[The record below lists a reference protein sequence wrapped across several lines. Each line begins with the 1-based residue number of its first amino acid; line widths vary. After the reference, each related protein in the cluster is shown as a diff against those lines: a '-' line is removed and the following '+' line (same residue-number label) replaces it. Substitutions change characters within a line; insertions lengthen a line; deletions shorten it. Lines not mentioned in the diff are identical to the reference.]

1 MKFLSRFIAS
11 ILSLAIVG
19 SAGAFI
25 ASAVV
30 WNPTSLQE
38 SAHKAKISEQFASAI
53 PTILNA
59 SLTLTPDEQFI
70 VKTVVTPKRIEPLVD
85 QILGNIA
92 AADGTPLKLD
102 LSSFQRA
109 ISSEGLP
116 LPADLQK
123 LTDKPVKLI
132 PANSAAKLASFK
144 QTNDKIKLF
153 SPIVVIVLAALIFV
167 LAKKQRFLVLGEA
180 ALFAAIELALL
191 GLLAPKLPDLAT
203 SAIATSDFAP
213 LKGAY
218 LSLTT
223 NLTSL
228 AKHDFL
234 LAAEVVGGVSLVMF
248 AIHSFLLL
256 FGKIPKKHKA

>member
-1 MKFLSRFIAS
+1 MKFLSRLIAS
-11 ILSLAIVG
+11 VLSLAIVA

-25 ASAVV
+25 ASAIA
-30 WNPTSLQE
+30 WNPTRLQE
-38 SAHKAKISEQFASAI
+38 AAHTAKISDQFAAAI

-92 AADGTPLKLD
+92 AADGTPLNLD
-102 LSSFQRA
+102 LSSFQQA
-109 ISSEGLP
+109 VSSEGLP
-116 LPADLQK
+116 LPADLKK

-132 PANSAAKLASFK
+132 PADKAAKLSSFK
-144 QTNDKIKLF
+144 QTNDKIKIF
-153 SPIVVIVLAALIFV
+153 APIIAVALIVLIV
-167 LAKKQRFLVLGEA
+167 ILAKRQRFLVLA
-180 ALFAAIELALL
+180 MASLFAAIELALL

-203 SAIATSDFAP
+203 SAIATSDYAP

-218 LSLTT
+218 LALTSS
-223 NLTSL
+223 LTSL

-234 LAAEVVGGVSLVMF
+234 FAAEIVGGVSLLMF
-248 AIHSFLLL
+248 VVHGFFRLS
-256 FGKIPKKHKA
+256 GKLSKKH

>member
-11 ILSLAIVG
+11 VLSLAIVA

-25 ASAVV
+25 ASAIA
-30 WNPTSLQE
+30 WNPTRLQE
-38 SAHKAKISEQFASAI
+38 AAHSTNVSAQFATAI
-53 PTILNA
+53 PTILNT

-85 QILGNIA
+85 QIFGNIA
-92 AADGTPLKLD
+92 AADGTPLNLD
-102 LSSFQRA
+102 LSSFQQA
-109 ISSEGLP
+109 VSTEGLP

-123 LTDKPVKLI
+123 LTEKPVKLI
-132 PANSAAKLASFK
+132 SADKAVKLASFK
-144 QTNDKIKLF
+144 QTNDKIKIF
-153 SPIVVIVLAALIFV
+153 APIISVVLIMLIII
-167 LAKKQRFLVLGEA
+167 LAKRQRFLVLGEA
-180 ALFAAIELALL
+180 SLFAAIELALL

-218 LSLTT
+218 LALTSSLT
-223 NLTSL
+223 NL

-234 LAAEVVGGVSLVMF
+234 LAAEIVGGVSLLMF
-248 AIHSFLLL
+248 IVHGFLRVS
-256 FGKIPKKHKA
+256 GKLSKKH